1 MATAGGSA
9 IDVHSKHALSEN
21 SAKEW
26 DLKLG
31 LDQGCACAR
40 AVTLVQLQSGGMW
53 PGCDQPDRRNN
64 RKREEK
70 TGFGG
75 GLECWPAAPSPP
87 CTNSYTF
94 ELMSCVQ
101 KYPQPP
107 HMSHGR
113 NRERGVCRSRISD
126 NVVSSKEPEIYQHQG
141 SFQPTYVIKDIIT
154 VSVCWPESGSR

>member
-9 IDVHSKHALSEN
+9 IDVHSKHALSKN

-70 TGFGG
+70 DWVRGWTGMLAG
-75 GLECWPAAPSPP
+75 S
-87 CTNSYTF
+87 T
-94 ELMSCVQ
+94 
-101 KYPQPP
+101 
-107 HMSHGR
+107 
-113 NRERGVCRSRISD
+113 
-126 NVVSSKEPEIYQHQG
+126 EPTVHQ
-141 SFQPTYVIKDIIT
+141 
-154 VSVCWPESGSR
+154 